1 MTKVL
6 RERNRS
12 KKCGCEKFAK
22 NNTKLSMKILGADEG
37 VHIFSNEGLHLS
49 PEDSRI
55 GRRSLQKATSTTMI
69 TSLCR
74 ALRGSFIR
82 LDRYIY
88 K

>member
-55 GRRSLQKATSTTMI
+55 GRHSLPKATNT

-74 ALRGSFIR
+74 AMRGSFTR
-82 LDRYIY
+82 LDRYIEH
-88 K
+88 